1 MTWNTTGLDELP
13 VYEKLTKLA
22 RNPFDLTTPGALSP
36 DRIAHYKAS
45 AAGFDLLFST
55 QRVDDAVLNGLQQL
69 ADQSGAVDQ
78 FLAMKRGDVMNRI
91 EGYES
96 ENRQVLHTSCR
107 DIFSDS
113 PCNAEATQQAKQQLD
128 KLKVFL
134 AQLDKGEITNTRGE
148 TFTDYVNI
156 GIGGS
161 DLGPRALFLALAAY
175 APENRRVH
183 FISNVD
189 PDDAAA
195 VLQNL
200 DLSRTLVGVVSKSG
214 STLETLTNEEM
225 ARAAYSRAG
234 LDPGKHFVAITGQGS
249 PMDNPQKYLRSF
261 YMYDYIGGRYSATSM
276 VGAVMLGFALGY
288 DALVEILRGA
298 NEMDRVSEEKDI
310 KKNPAL
316 LLALLGIWNHNFL
329 GHETVA
335 VLPYSQALLRFP
347 AHLQQC
353 DMESNGK
360 SVTRNG
366 EKVCCS
372 TGPIVWGEPGTNGQ
386 HAFYQ
391 LLHQGTAIV
400 PAEFI
405 GFRQSQHKIDL
416 DIKSTTSQ
424 QKLVANLLAQ
434 ALALATGQKNENPNR
449 FFAGNRPSSILL
461 ADKLDP
467 HTMGGLLAL
476 YEAKIVMQGF
486 IWNINSFDQ
495 EGVQLGKVLA
505 NRLLDHMRILRHGE
519 AKDRDKHPES
529 WAMLEAAGILQEEQ
543 PL

>member
-1 MTWNTTGLDELP
+1 
-13 VYEKLTKLA
+13 
-22 RNPFDLTTPGALSP
+22 
-36 DRIAHYKAS
+36 
-45 AAGFDLLFST
+45 
-55 QRVDDAVLNGLQQL
+55 
-69 ADQSGAVDQ
+69 
-78 FLAMKRGDVMNRI
+78 
-91 EGYES
+91 
-96 ENRQVLHTSCR
+96 
-107 DIFSDS
+107 
-113 PCNAEATQQAKQQLD
+113 
-128 KLKVFL
+128 
-134 AQLDKGEITNTRGE
+134 
-148 TFTDYVNI
+148 
-156 GIGGS
+156 
-161 DLGPRALFLALAAY
+161 
-175 APENRRVH
+175 
-183 FISNVD
+183 
-189 PDDAAA
+189 
-195 VLQNL
+195 
-200 DLSRTLVGVVSKSG
+200 
-214 STLETLTNEEM
+214 
-225 ARAAYSRAG
+225 
-234 LDPGKHFVAITGQGS
+234 
-249 PMDNPQKYLRSF
+249 
-261 YMYDYIGGRYSATSM
+261 

-298 NEMDRVSEEKDI
+298 NEMDRKSEEKDI

-519 AKDRDKHPES
+519 AKDRDRHPES
-529 WAMLEAAGILQEEQ
+529 WAMLEAAGILQEDQ